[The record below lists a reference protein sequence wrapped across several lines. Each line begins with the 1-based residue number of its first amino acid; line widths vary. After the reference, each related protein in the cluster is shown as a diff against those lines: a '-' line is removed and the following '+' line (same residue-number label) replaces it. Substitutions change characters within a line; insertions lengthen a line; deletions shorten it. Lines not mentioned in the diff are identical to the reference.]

1 VTTQG
6 TDENSNTIKTT
17 YSAGD
22 FWRPAAIYDQAQNET
37 TIGYAGQTQAQSVL
51 INSSTSQT
59 VYRTTLD
66 GLGRLNY
73 SQRWQGPGSSGNYDT
88 AETDYNIMG
97 QASRTTMLYSA
108 PASPSSPNLTTPAS
122 NATYDA
128 LGRVLTMTDANGG
141 STTYTYTNN
150 DVLQTVSGTQ
160 TFKKQ
165 FEYDGLG
172 RLTSV
177 CEIVSSSLQGKGPCN
192 QGVPQTGYL
201 TNYSYDALGRLLGVT
216 QNSQTNGTPQTR
228 AFAYDMLGRM
238 TSETNPE
245 SGTKN
250 YYYDSDTTMC
260 GNGPST
266 SNGDLVKTTDAAGN
280 CVMYYSDA
288 LHRISDVGNNNQAL
302 NHCRR
307 FRYDNSTGYA
317 GSTKPAGLVNT
328 LGRLIEA
335 TIDLCAGTNDTLL
348 SDEWFS
354 YSLRGELTD
363 VYQSTLHSGGYYH
376 SKASYWANGALNT
389 LSLLNSSGAS
399 IIPTQT
405 YSLDGEG
412 RPISVTAASGQSPVT
427 SVSYAPSPTSTAPLG
442 AITNVTFGSQDSD
455 SYQYD
460 PTGKMTQYSFNV
472 NGQSAIGKLTWNTN
486 GTFQKLVV
494 TDPFNSLDNNQTC
507 NYGYDDLARVN
518 SANCGS
524 SWAQTFSYD
533 PFGNVSKSGSSSWL
547 PIYNSPANDNVTA
560 NNQYKSGWNGVS
572 YDQTGNLLNDTFNTY
587 TWDVYGSLLSVNGT
601 SIIYDAF
608 GRMVENKNGSYQYV
622 YSPIGGQPLAVM
634 SGQTTAFV
642 YLPLPGGAFAM
653 YNGAGL
659 FQYNHPDWLGSARLF
674 SSTSRVATPA
684 MSYAPFGE
692 GYAAGSSNWAQF
704 TSAGNAWT
712 IENGSNGSGSLD
724 DFMYRRYSPSQGHW
738 ISPDPAG
745 TAAVDPMNP
754 QSWNRYAYVLNN
766 PLTLVDPLGLIW
778 DGGAWCVAPESTDGL
793 GGGGGGG
800 PASGIFEG
808 ELSLSLPTQPLDPN
822 SPQAQAII
830 ALLTGNWRGLL
841 DSALGAAS
849 QDLWNMVPDPAIMD
863 AENPANNGQQNT
875 IGPPQQWIPAKSS
888 WLSKYLTQLGCES
901 SVIIAKASDQ
911 FEVLFGG
918 TLGVTLGVARSSPFV
933 TGGGALLLSAAILG
947 DAVTARSQCVPIAW
961 GN

>member
-1 VTTQG
+1 M
-6 TDENSNTIKTT
+6 S
-17 YSAGD
+17 
-22 FWRPAAIYDQAQNET
+22 R
-37 TIGYAGQTQAQSVL
+37 SV
-51 INSSTSQT
+51 
-59 VYRTTLD
+59 
-66 GLGRLNY
+66 
-73 SQRWQGPGSSGNYDT
+73 
-88 AETDYNIMG
+88 
-97 QASRTTMLYSA
+97 
-108 PASPSSPNLTTPAS
+108 
-122 NATYDA
+122 
-128 LGRVLTMTDANGG
+128 VLTLRKPRRVRQPRSGWCKGG
-141 STTYTYTNN
+141 
-150 DVLQTVSGTQ
+150 
-160 TFKKQ
+160 
-165 FEYDGLG
+165 
-172 RLTSV
+172 
-177 CEIVSSSLQGKGPCN
+177 PA
-192 QGVPQTGYL
+192 P
-201 TNYSYDALGRLLGVT
+201 
-216 QNSQTNGTPQTR
+216 
-228 AFAYDMLGRM
+228 
-238 TSETNPE
+238 
-245 SGTKN
+245 TKN

-266 SNGDLVKTTDAAGN
+266 SNGDLVKTTDAAGK

-354 YSLRGELTD
+354 YSPRGELTD

-472 NGQSAIGKLTWNTN
+472 NGQSAIGNLTWNTN

-524 SWAQTFSYD
+524 KWAQTFSYD

-547 PIYNSPANDNVTA
+547 PIYNSPANDSVTA

-587 TWDVYGSLLSVNGT
+587 TWDAYGSPISING
-601 SIIYDAF
+601 SAVIYDAF
-608 GRMVENKNGSYQYV
+608 GRMVENLNGGIEFV
-622 YSPIGGQPLAVM
+622 YSPVGGKPLAGM
-634 SGQTTAFV
+634 SGQSAGNV
-642 YLPLPGGAFAM
+642 YLPLPGGAYAI
-653 YNGAGL
+653 YNGAGTL
-659 FQYNHPDWLGSARLF
+659 YQYNHPDWLGSARLF
-674 SSTSRVATPA
+674 SSPSRVATPA

-692 GYAAGSSNWAQF
+692 GYAAGSSTWTQF
-704 TSAGNAWT
+704 TGSGNAWT
-712 IENGSNGSGSLD
+712 VSVGDNLAGSLE
-724 DFMYRRYSPSQGHW
+724 DFMFRRYSPSQGRW

-745 TAAVDPMNP
+745 VAAVDPMNP

-766 PLTLVDPLGLIW
+766 PLTLVDPLGL
-778 DGGAWCVAPESTDGL
+778 DSAGCFQDYECTDDNSGGGGGYGESLGQL
-793 GGGGGGG
+793 GGLDFPEPGVPWGVGGWGGGGG

-849 QDLWNMVPDPAIMD
+849 QGLWSMVPDPAIMD
-863 AENPANNGQQNT
+863 AANSSCPGCSSPNQTPQQCATDIANHWSISGLLPGAPGTGNSFWGNFVSGLLGNNVTNVTNIYNAVFNNGSPVGAYGT
-875 IGPPQQWIPAKSS
+875 IMGAGPGLKTLASSKAVSSYVSFLTAPKWILDGAIYAEA
-888 WLSKYLTQLGCES
+888 WNYCATGKY
-901 SVIIAKASDQ
+901 
-911 FEVLFGG
+911 
-918 TLGVTLGVARSSPFV
+918 
-933 TGGGALLLSAAILG
+933 
-947 DAVTARSQCVPIAW
+947 
-961 GN
+961 